1 MKSLNRRIMS
11 ALCLGA
17 LGAGLMSAPAY
28 AGGLKQT
35 MKEMRQAYRGAIGS
49 SSMAELAQYTAIMKD
64 RSMAASRMT
73 MDRSSTDQ
81 AMYRQGMQ
89 HLQSGFGELDQAISS
104 GNLDNAK
111 AILKKLNNLGKDYHN
126 RLGV

>member
-17 LGAGLMSAPAY
+17 LGAGLMSTPTY

-35 MKEMRQAYRGAIGS
+35 MKEMRQAYRGAIDS
-49 SSMAELAQYTAIMKD
+49 SSMAELAQYATTMKD
-64 RSMAASRMT
+64 RSMAASQMS
-73 MDRSSTDQ
+73 MDGSSTDQ

-89 HLQSGFGELDQAISS
+89 QLRSGFVELDQAISL
-104 GNLDNAK
+104 GNLDSAK

>member
-17 LGAGLMSAPAY
+17 LGAGLMSTPTY

-35 MKEMRQAYRGAIGS
+35 MKEMRQAYRGAIDS
-49 SSMAELAQYTAIMKD
+49 SSMAELAQYATTMKD
-64 RSMAASRMT
+64 RSMAASQMS
-73 MDRSSTDQ
+73 MDGSSTDQ

-89 HLQSGFGELDQAISS
+89 QLQSGFVELDQAISL
-104 GNLDNAK
+104 GNLDSAK
-111 AILKKLNNLGKDYHN
+111 AILKKLNNLGKDFHN
-126 RLGV
+126 RVGV